1 MIRVSSKA
9 LKAVGAELARLLKA
23 AREERGLSLNVVGER
38 AGLSYQMVSYVE
50 RELRTPTVE
59 TLVRIASA
67 LEVDPA
73 KILDQAMKAAGK

>member
-1 MIRVSSKA
+1 MVSSKA